1 MNCLEFRR
9 HLGSEPGS
17 QRKEFIA
24 HREACPGCSAAQ
36 LRADAFESRL
46 LNALRVQAPTNLADR
61 ILLAQTTE
69 MRSGDR
75 YRRRRFAMLT
85 LAAAASILIAVV
97 AVNRYDQPVPPL
109 SAMVIEHL
117 QEHVVHADDLAASLP
132 PERVME
138 AFAERGVKL
147 GSVPAGVDYVHKC
160 PAGPYRTVHMVM
172 PEAEG
177 PITVV
182 YVVDTPPA
190 PGSSFR
196 SGKDFGREV
205 RMGQGSLVMIGPSD
219 RHFESIAASW
229 RDALGNAVAENQA
242 KQIPESLTGELLILQ
257 SVITPYDAAGSSACT
272 TCR

>member
-17 QRKEFIA
+17 QRKEFVA

-46 LNALRVQAPTNLADR
+46 LHALQVAAPANLADR
-61 ILLAQTTE
+61 ILLAQTTQL
-69 MRSGDR
+69 RRGDLS
-75 YRRRRFAMLT
+75 RRRRFAAFT

-97 AVNRYDQPVPPL
+97 AVNRSVQPVPPL

-117 QEHVVHADDLAASLP
+117 QEHVVHADDLVDSLP

-147 GSVPAGVDYVHKC
+147 ASVPAGVDYVHKC

-177 PITVV
+177 PVTVV
-182 YVVDTPPA
+182 YVVDAPPA

-196 SGKDFGREV
+196 SGRNFGREV
-205 RMGQGSLVMIGPSD
+205 RMEQGSLVMIGPSD
-219 RHFESIAASW
+219 RHFDAIALSW
-229 RDALGNAVAENQA
+229 RDALGNAVAEHDSRETHDA
-242 KQIPESLTGELLILQ
+242 FAGALPHLQ
-257 SVITPYDAAGSSACT
+257 TVIRPDGAAGSIACT